1 MKQVAKVIVAWI
13 GSAMLFVVFF
23 VLSGCGEGYCYFYPS
38 IDTRYATG
46 YSEKAFQSIT
56 PGMTRP
62 QVDAM
67 MCAPLGVWTNLDA
80 TVDYDYTRDG
90 KSWIGDFA
98 WFGREVRFSNDVVV
112 ATESRI
118 YYD

>member
-1 MKQVAKVIVAWI
+1 MT
-13 GSAMLFVVFF
+13 
-23 VLSGCGEGYCYFYPS
+23 
-38 IDTRYATG
+38 DTTG
-46 YSEKAFQSIT
+46 
-56 PGMTRP
+56 
-62 QVDAM
+62 
-67 MCAPLGVWTNLDA
+67 
-80 TVDYDYTRDG
+80 VDYDYTRDG